1 MLAQYLTIRLAFLI
15 MLFCLAIIG
24 FAFERLLFDMVEEY
38 HIDKY
43 NQMKKPSFIFR
54 KNTISNWAKIKFIV
68 MREHK
73 ALNNTFLSKFSDLCL
88 VLYLINILTVFLIS
102 MT

>member
-15 MLFCLAIIG
+15 MLFCFVFIG

-54 KNTISNWAKIKFIV
+54 KVTISHWAKTKFIV
-68 MREHK
+68 TREHK
-73 ALNNTFLSKFSDLCL
+73 VLNNTNLSRFSDLCL
-88 VLYLINILTVFLIS
+88 VLYVINLLTVFFIS
-102 MT
+102 LT